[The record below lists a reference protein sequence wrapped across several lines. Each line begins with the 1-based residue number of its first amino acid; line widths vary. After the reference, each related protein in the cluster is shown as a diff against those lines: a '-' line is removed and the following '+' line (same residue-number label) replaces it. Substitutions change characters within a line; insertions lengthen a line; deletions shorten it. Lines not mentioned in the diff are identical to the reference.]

1 MKKIIKNIKGTKDI
15 LSDDSVIWKYVDDYL
30 HNYFRKFGY
39 NEILTPTFEN
49 TELFQRSIGD
59 ITDIVSKEMYSWKD
73 QGGNTLTLRPELTA
87 PVVRSFI
94 QHQLGK
100 HQSINKLYYIGSMFR
115 RERPQKGRF
124 REFKQFGVEVFG
136 SGFPEQDA
144 DIISMAYNIYSQLG
158 ISDLKLKINSIGSK
172 ETRASYKKELLNYF
186 KQYENKLSSI
196 SKDRLLKNP
205 LRILDSKLDF
215 EIELVQNAPKMI
227 EFLSSE
233 DLEHFNAVKNHLSNL
248 NIEYFVDDYLV
259 RGLDYYSKTVFEIHH
274 NALGAQ
280 NSLCGGGRY
289 DYLVEELGGSA
300 TPAFGFAAGFERLI
314 MAMNY
319 DIENIKKSPDVYIVS
334 LGKEAVSFSLNI
346 SNKLR
351 FDLDLIVVNDT
362 LQRSMKS
369 QMKDANR
376 LDAKY
381 VILIGENEINNQS
394 IIIKDMKSGEQ
405 NEVPVDQILTY
416 FNNIN
421 NAS

>member
-158 ISDLKLKINSIGSK
+158 ISDLKLKINHC
-172 ETRASYKKELLNYF
+172 
-186 KQYENKLSSI
+186 
-196 SKDRLLKNP
+196 
-205 LRILDSKLDF
+205 
-215 EIELVQNAPKMI
+215 M
-227 EFLSSE
+227 
-233 DLEHFNAVKNHLSNL
+233 NL
-248 NIEYFVDDYLV
+248 NELTNCL
-259 RGLDYYSKTVFEIHH
+259 GLD
-274 NALGAQ
+274 L
-280 NSLCGGGRY
+280 
-289 DYLVEELGGSA
+289 
-300 TPAFGFAAGFERLI
+300 
-314 MAMNY
+314 M
-319 DIENIKKSPDVYIVS
+319 
-334 LGKEAVSFSLNI
+334 
-346 SNKLR
+346 
-351 FDLDLIVVNDT
+351 
-362 LQRSMKS
+362 
-369 QMKDANR
+369 
-376 LDAKY
+376 
-381 VILIGENEINNQS
+381 
-394 IIIKDMKSGEQ
+394 
-405 NEVPVDQILTY
+405 
-416 FNNIN
+416 
-421 NAS
+421 